1 MNKNLKMGAKGRQE
15 SYMSPIRL
23 DNSIFVGSILIGPAG
38 EPLLIQHTTWLT
50 INVITLKIKPCPMI
64 KPNTIAKTNF
74 VAWVLENCLNPVL
87 LLWIKL
93 FLKEVGQFLVA
104 VFGLILELMTLTKKV
119 TMYVL
124 ITCFHESWIFFLW
137 LFFRGKKM
145 SFRYK

>member
-1 MNKNLKMGAKGRQE
+1 MNKNLKMGANGRQE
-15 SYMSPIRL
+15 SDMRLIRL
-23 DNSIFVGSILIGPAG
+23 ENLIFVGAILIVPAR
-38 EPLLIQHTTWLT
+38 EPLLIQHTAWLT

-124 ITCFHESWIFFLW
+124 ITCFHESWIFNL
-137 LFFRGKKM
+137 
-145 SFRYK
+145 